1 MDVLDLIATDNY
13 ICYNK
18 ELAKEFGI
26 ESAILFGAFC
36 GYQRGFKNQ
45 EFFREQTKIIEDTCL
60 TEYAI
65 RQAVKVLS
73 NAGLI
78 SVVKKGLPAKN
89 YYKINTQKL
98 LELLSTS
105 SCEND
110 TTSGF
115 ENSTTGNCEN
125 DTTIYKN
132 NNIKI
137 NNKEKEIFDF
147 WNSKNIIKHK
157 ELNAT
162 TIKAIQKALKEYTA
176 DVIKECISRY
186 DKVIKDNNYYFDTR
200 WSLCEFLKQKNAMP
214 DFLDEGSKWL
224 NYINRRKDPKIL
236 QQREYTQEDYDGV
249 FDNFNNYIKN
259 I

>member
-1 MDVLDLIATDNY
+1 MDVLDLIATENY

-18 ELAKEFGI
+18 ELAKKFGI

-45 EFFREQTKIIEDTCL
+45 EFFREQEKIIEDTCL
-60 TEYAI
+60 SEYAI

-89 YYKINTQKL
+89 YYRINTQKL

-110 TTSGF
+110 TTGDY
-115 ENSTTGNCEN
+115 ENNTTGDCEN
-125 DTTIYKN
+125 DSTIYKN

-137 NNKEKEIFDF
+137 NNKNNIKE
-147 WNSKNIIKHK
+147 SKHK
-157 ELNAT
+157 YGEYGNVLLTDTQVEKLNADYGEQAT
-162 TIKAIQKALKEYTA
+162 QQAIK
-176 DVIKECISRY
+176 
-186 DKVIKDNNYYFDTR
+186 
-200 WSLCEFLKQKNAMP
+200 
-214 DFLDEGSKWL
+214 FLDEWIQEKGYKSKEHNL
-224 NYINRRKDPKIL
+224 AMRRW
-236 QQREYTQEDYDGV
+236 V
-249 FDNFNNYIKN
+249 FDAIKRQPKQQSN
-259 I
+259 MMKGVTIL